1 MKKILVIPDS
11 HNRWQIVDSI
21 INRHPEVDKIISLGD
36 IFDDFNDSPQIA
48 RQTAQALSRWLDN
61 PKFIWCQGNHDSAVL
76 YCNNENPAFYCSG
89 FALAKQKEIKE
100 VLGDKIHNNRLFY
113 WTGDEKG
120 NSQDPNGFLL
130 SHAGLHP
137 DHLPYSNPN
146 IPFNII
152 KWLEKES
159 KEATEKAKIGVMSWI
174 FAAGFSRGG
183 RARLGGL
190 TWMDYS
196 EFEPIPGI
204 NQIFGHT
211 PDRFPR
217 NIITPNSENWCIDT
231 HSNHYSIIEID
242 DGESGNYGRQK
253 VKIYNRDGSVYW
265 GGSPDPYAM
274 PVCGKCFDEY

>member
-1 MKKILVIPDS
+1 MKEYLILPDI
-11 HNRWQIVDSI
+11 HNRWKIADSI

-36 IFDDFNDSPQIA
+36 IFDDFGDSPKIA
-48 RQTAQALSRWLDN
+48 QQTAQALSRWLDN
-61 PKFIWCQGNHDSAVL
+61 PKFVWVLGNHDSGYL
-76 YCNNENPAFYCSG
+76 YGGSKNPAFYCQG
-89 FALAKQKEIKE
+89 FTVSKQKKIKE
-100 VLGDKIHNNRLFY
+100 ILGDKIHNNQLFY
-113 WTGDEKG
+113 WTGEDK
-120 NSQDPNGFLL
+120 NDPNGFLL

-211 PDRFPR
+211 SDRFPR
-217 NIITPNSENWCIDT
+217 NIITPDSENWCIDT
-231 HSNHYSIIEID
+231 HLNHYSIIEID
-242 DGESGNYGRQK
+242 EGESGNYGLQK
-253 VKIYNRDGSVYW
+253 VKICNRDGSVYW
-265 GGSPDPYAM
+265 GR
-274 PVCGKCFDEY
+274 